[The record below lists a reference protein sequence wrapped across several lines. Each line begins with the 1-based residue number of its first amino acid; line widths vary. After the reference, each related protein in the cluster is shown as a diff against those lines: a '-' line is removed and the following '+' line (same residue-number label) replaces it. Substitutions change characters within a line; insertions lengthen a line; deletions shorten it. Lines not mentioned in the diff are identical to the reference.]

1 MQCTAMQQEVSCIE
15 KEMTA
20 VCRETQLNP
29 EHHHRGAKDTMM
41 TTEEKRYP
49 RREFFLK
56 RRPTSNGRSS
66 LFSTD
71 IRAFDTAH
79 QPAL

>member
-1 MQCTAMQQEVSCIE
+1 MQQEVSCIE

-41 TTEEKRYP
+41 TNRRKKIPAP
-49 RREFFLK
+49 RI
-56 RRPTSNGRSS
+56 
-66 LFSTD
+66 LFERTPN
-71 IRAFDTAH
+71 
-79 QPAL
+79 QQWAL